1 MQGMGHEISYH
12 YDVMDS
18 CKGDLDKAVVE
29 YAENVALFEAK
40 RFSDRYRLPAQ
51 KPGRQTRGLYVQSRF
66 LPQQTGAGTLP

>member
-51 KPGRQTRGLYVQSRF
+51 KPGR
-66 LPQQTGAGTLP
+66 